1 MSQVRQ
7 PTIPHELTFART
19 PARTVLA
26 RGGGGSP
33 ATSSTFLYFPTPVG
47 FLPAG
52 NIFFFSCQC
61 FPRCGQVHN
70 LAVRARRSEIVVDSS
85 LFSSE
90 SGAFFYRLICYWK
103 Y

>member
-52 NIFFFSCQC
+52 NVFFFPASAS
-61 FPRCGQVHN
+61 PVAARCTTLQYAHG
-70 LAVRARRSEIVVDSS
+70 AV
-85 LFSSE
+85 
-90 SGAFFYRLICYWK
+90 K
-103 Y
+103 